1 MNNLQTKIEDLK
13 HTYDKNKI
21 QQAAIIIKSGDIVA
35 FPTETVY
42 GLGADALNP
51 RAVKKIFQVK
61 GRPADNPLILHVSNI
76 TDIYP
81 LVEYFPEE
89 YIHLMKS
96 LWPGP
101 LTLLFKKSPIVP
113 HIVTGGLDTVAIRI
127 PNNPIA
133 LELIEKA
140 QTPIA
145 APSANLS
152 GKPSPTNA
160 QRVYEDFNTKIPL
173 ILDGGKTKI
182 GVESTVLNIVI
193 DPPTILR
200 PGGIT
205 YETLK
210 KYLPNVSILK
220 SVDPKIKTVPISS
233 PGLKYK
239 HYSPETRLILVH
251 GSEDE
256 QERFINQE
264 IIRLEKEKL
273 AILCLHKTHVHKKC
287 TAVVLVGQNT
297 KEIQKNLFECL
308 RKLDDQECTIAYA
321 ESVEEKK
328 EGLAIMNRLYKASH
342 EVIYLD

>member
-1 MNNLQTKIEDLK
+1 MNNLQTIIEDLK
-13 HTYDKNKI
+13 HSYDKNKI
-21 QQAAIIIKSGDIVA
+21 QQAAKIIKSGDVVA

-51 RAVKKIFQVK
+51 HAVKKIFAVK
-61 GRPADNPLILHVSNI
+61 GRPSDNPLILHVSNI
-76 TDIYP
+76 KQIYP
-81 LVEYFPEE
+81 LVSYFPEE
-89 YIHLMKS
+89 YKQLMTA

-101 LTLLFKKSPIVP
+101 LTLLFKKSEKVP
-113 HIVTGGLDTVAIRI
+113 TITTGGLNTVAIRI

-133 LELIEKA
+133 LKLIEEA

-152 GKPSPTNA
+152 GKPSATNA
-160 QRVYEDFNTKIPL
+160 KRVYEDFQGKIPL

-210 KYLPNVSILK
+210 QYLPNITILK
-220 SVDPKIKTVPISS
+220 SVDPKIRTSPTS

-239 HYSPETRLILVH
+239 HYSPNTRLILVH
-251 GSEDE
+251 GDKAT
-256 QERFINQE
+256 QETFINRE
-264 IIRLEKEKL
+264 IIRLDKAKI
-273 AILCLHKTHVHKKC
+273 AVLCLHNEHVHKR
-287 TAVVLVGQNT
+287 AESVILVGEDK

-308 RKLDDQECTIAYA
+308 RKLDDEDCTMAYV
-321 ESVEEKK
+321 ESVEEEK
-328 EGLAIMNRLYKASH
+328 EGLAIMNRLYKASY
-342 EVIYLD
+342 EIVYLDS